1 MSLRAAQTIDVHAHA
16 VLEATLGAAGEYGP
30 ELGTEAAPRFR
41 VGSYELHGVRYRG
54 SAFMDPAVRLRAMDA
69 AGLDY

>member
-30 ELGTEAAPRFR
+30 ELGT
-41 VGSYELHGVRYRG
+41 
-54 SAFMDPAVRLRAMDA
+54 
-69 AGLDY
+69 